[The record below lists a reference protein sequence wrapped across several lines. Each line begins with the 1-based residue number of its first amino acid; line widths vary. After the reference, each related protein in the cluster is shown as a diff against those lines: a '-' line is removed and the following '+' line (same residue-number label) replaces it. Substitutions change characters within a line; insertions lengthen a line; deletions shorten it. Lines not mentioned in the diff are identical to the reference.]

1 MAARVETVMNDRDW
15 RSGAAYD
22 ALDDVSLKGL
32 AWEYL
37 RRNPDYVADYERLD
51 GAAGN
56 RETSVE
62 VLKPWGLR
70 FRRRPEASSTGR
82 ACLLGGDLDRGHR
95 SDRAAA
101 TVLRTGDP
109 QPALATGAG

>member
-22 ALDDVSLKGL
+22 ALDEVSLKGL

-37 RRNPDYVADYERLD
+37 RRNPDYVTDYERL
-51 GAAGN
+51 AAAARK

-70 FRRRPEASSTGR
+70 FRCRPGSSGIGR
-82 ACLLGGDLDRGHR
+82 ACLLGSDLDRSHR
-95 SDRAAA
+95 SDRALGAIRRA
-101 TVLRTGDP
+101 DDSRT
-109 QPALATGAG
+109 ALATGAG